1 MITFYYL
8 GAKKMIKIWAKVMTK
23 EKIVDQLVYE
33 SIDNFS
39 PETFHLHVAEIC
51 HKLDLPTPIV
61 LPAHIKHFIFYN
73 NTTFKPRDFVES
85 VNFEKLNLENFRQN

>member
-1 MITFYYL
+1 
-8 GAKKMIKIWAKVMTK
+8 MIKIWAKVMTK